1 MNVKLLLIFTFVFSL
16 CGQAKAE
23 DINDWIVE
31 QLRASLNLRHVDYD
45 KMYAKAMDNH
55 DKVERMLF
63 ALAMVDYCDAYALD
77 SLMVTLIDTLLVKG
91 TDSELDGNAAY
102 LLSKKYWMMI
112 LQNRYDE
119 IERMACYIDLRW
131 KEDSAW
137 MKRSAHWHRMAEAGK
152 DILPVSIRR
161 EKSVVRLAP
170 DNLQGHMCINVD
182 VNQHKDARFMVDTG
196 ELSSTILSRK
206 FANQIGA
213 RMLPDSTLVSTAD
226 DPNII
231 GSMQLG
237 VVDSLRIDGIVFY
250 NLPIKVSDLAV
261 GQKCDGIIGA
271 PDLIRLGYMELSYDS
286 IVFRFPPPAHERVAN
301 FVMNA
306 GDKGDRSI
314 SLPYVIDGHKGTF
327 LLDTGAN
334 TFMLP
339 PQYAARKEGFFI
351 EIGGQKIWT
360 EGVFEP
366 HDYVPFEDSRSFL
379 GRPILKSFERLCFN
393 FRDAHVDYIRKPNL
407 EYTEYYW
414 GDDTVII
421 NSIE

>member
-1 MNVKLLLIFTFVFSL
+1 MNSKPLLAFALAIFLS
-16 CGQAKAE
+16 GQIKAE
-23 DINDWIVE
+23 DINDWLAK
-31 QLRASLNLRHVDYD
+31 QLRASLELRYVDYD
-45 KMYAKAMDNH
+45 QMWARAMDNR
-55 DKVERMLF
+55 DNVGRTLF
-63 ALAMVDYCDAYALD
+63 ALTIVDYCDAYALD

-102 LLSKKYWMMI
+102 LLSKKYRMMI

-119 IERMACYIDLRW
+119 IERMACYIDQRW

-206 FANQIGA
+206 FANQTGIHL
-213 RMLPDSTLVSTAD
+213 LPDSTLVSTAD
-226 DPNII
+226 NPDSI
-231 GSMQLG
+231 GCMQHG
-237 VVDSLRIDGIVFY
+237 VVDSLRIDGITFY
-250 NLPIKVSDLAV
+250 NLPVKVSDLVV
-261 GQKCDGIIGA
+261 GQDFDGIIGA
-271 PDLIRLGYMELSYDS
+271 PDLIRLEYMELSYDS
-286 IVFRFPPPAHERVAN
+286 IVFRYPPPAHEEGAN

-306 GDKGDRSI
+306 GFRGDRSI

-414 GDDTVII
+414 GDDTVLI